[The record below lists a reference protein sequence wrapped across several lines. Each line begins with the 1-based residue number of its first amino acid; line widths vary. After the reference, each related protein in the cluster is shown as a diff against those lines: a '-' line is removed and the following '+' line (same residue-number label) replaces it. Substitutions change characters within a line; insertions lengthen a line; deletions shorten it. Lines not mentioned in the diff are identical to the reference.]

1 MSDPDNPPLSEA
13 EREKLSATVAVQ
25 PEYRNAV
32 VGAEFASRSTQW
44 PLDQMA
50 MVHAYQDAT
59 RDVRKHDLS
68 IASNML
74 TSQAMTLDAVFTD
87 MLGRSSRNLGE
98 YPEAAERYMRL
109 ALKAQAQSRATL
121 EALAKMHQP
130 REQIVRHVTVHE
142 GGQAIV
148 ADEFHQH
155 RHEGGQHEKQREQS
169 HAERAPIASLSSPDP
184 VGNGVPITSSSR
196 EGEMQDARRDKSGS
210 PEGQSECVEARRAI
224 D

>member
-1 MSDPDNPPLSEA
+1 MADTEKPPLSEA
-13 EREKLSATVAVQ
+13 EREKLSATVAAH

-32 VGAEFASRSTQW
+32 VGAEFASRSTRW
-44 PLDQMA
+44 PLDEMA
-50 MVHAYQDAT
+50 VVHAYQDAT
-59 RDVRKHDLS
+59 RDVRKHDLG
-68 IASNML
+68 IASNIL
-74 TSQAMTLDAVFTD
+74 TAQAMTLDAVFTD

-109 ALKAQAQSRATL
+109 ALKAQAHSRATL

-155 RHEGGQHEKQREQS
+155 RHEGGQNEKRREQS
-169 HAERAPIASLSSPDP
+169 HAERAPVASLSSPDP
-184 VGNGVPITSSSR
+184 IGNGVPIPSGGR
-196 EGEMQDARRDKSGS
+196 EGEMQDARREESRGS
-210 PEGQSECVEARRAI
+210 EGK
-224 D
+224 